1 MPKDNDSAYYD
12 SARAKVD
19 RTDFASSQMPLH
31 VSSRRRSGGGPLR
44 ILAWLVMAVVLL
56 VVAKRYLF

>member
-31 VSSRRRSGGGPLR
+31 VPRRRRSGGGLLR
-44 ILAWLVMAVVLL
+44 ILAWV
-56 VVAKRYLF
+56 VVAAVLFVVARRYLF